1 MNDNEL
7 TVRDFIAA
15 WSRLDAAEL
24 ASYFADDG
32 CYWNMPAQPV
42 HGRQNIE
49 RMIRSFVAI
58 WTETHWDI
66 RTLLASGDR
75 VVAERLDRTK
85 ATQGDVDLPC
95 LGIFVMRDGMIVQWR
110 DYFDLS
116 TYRQALKPPLRPAA

>member
-1 MNDNEL
+1 MNDNERK
-7 TVRDFIAA
+7 VRDFIAA

-42 HGRQNIE
+42 RGRQNIE
-49 RMIRSFVAI
+49 RMIRGFIAT
-58 WTETHWDI
+58 WTETLWDI

-85 ATQGDVDLPC
+85 TKQGDVDLPC
-95 LGIFVMRDGMIVQWR
+95 VGIFEMRDGMIVQGR

-116 TYRQALKPPLRPAA
+116 TYRQALTPPPRPAA

>member
-1 MNDNEL
+1 MNDNER
-7 TVRDFIAA
+7 TVREFIAA
-15 WSRLDAAEL
+15 WSRLDATEL
-24 ASYFADDG
+24 ASYFAEDG
-32 CYWNMPAQPV
+32 CYWNMPSQPV
-42 HGRQNIE
+42 HGRPNIE
-49 RMIRSFVAI
+49 RMIHGFIAT
-58 WTETHWDI
+58 WTETRWDI

-95 LGIFVMRDGMIVQWR
+95 VGIFVMRDGMIVQWR